1 MRRDRA
7 SWQDPVTRRSLV
19 VAAILVAGWTLAAA
33 LYVTTPPAAEDP
45 EIYEME
51 HSKKALRDL
60 ERIGGKAAVFTS
72 ELNDWVASRWE
83 GKARAYTVA
92 WLTVLVAGGYV
103 LLQRAGRDE
112 DGDARGRPG

>member
-1 MRRDRA
+1 MRLDRS
-7 SWQDPVTRRSLV
+7 SWQDPRTRRRLV

-33 LYVTTPPAAEDP
+33 LYVTTPPVVEDP

-72 ELNDWVASRWE
+72 ELNAWVASRWE

-92 WLTVLVAGGYV
+92 WLTVLVAGGYA
-103 LLQRAGRDE
+103 LLQRAGSGGSR
-112 DGDARGRPG
+112 DARGRAG